1 MSLSGAIYEKDDRLT
16 KTANTGSS
24 SSDRGP
30 LVALKA
36 GGYLPRRLSIYWKET
51 RMADVQKYIED
62 IKKYASTV
70 NEEAVAGIV
79 RHCGIAL
86 RNRDSSLVAGTDP
99 EELKRVRESWLK
111 KKLALTESDADL
123 DKAIHEV
130 MQKMKAD
137 RAKGRVTVY
146 YLLAEHFKKL
156 DGLVKPA
163 AAPKAAKSAGA
174 APKKTTWKLK
184 ALTGAAIAQLL
195 ASRAFRFPVAQDTL
209 AVQLTPCRAHNAKG
223 PLARPSWKKPLCG

>member
-1 MSLSGAIYEKDDRLT
+1 
-16 KTANTGSS
+16 
-24 SSDRGP
+24 
-30 LVALKA
+30 
-36 GGYLPRRLSIYWKET
+36 
-51 RMADVQKYIED
+51 MADVQKYIED
-62 IKKYASTV
+62 VKKYTSTV

-111 KKLALTESDADL
+111 KKLALTESDADM
-123 DKAIHEV
+123 DKAIHAV
-130 MQKMKAD
+130 MEKMKGE

-163 AAPKAAKSAGA
+163 AAPKAKA
-174 APKKTTWKLK
+174 APKT
-184 ALTGAAIAQLL
+184 A
-195 ASRAFRFPVAQDTL
+195 
-209 AVQLTPCRAHNAKG
+209 
-223 PLARPSWKKPLCG
+223 

>member
-1 MSLSGAIYEKDDRLT
+1 
-16 KTANTGSS
+16 
-24 SSDRGP
+24 
-30 LVALKA
+30 
-36 GGYLPRRLSIYWKET
+36 
-51 RMADVQKYIED
+51 MADVQKYID
-62 IKKYASTV
+62 DVKKYTSTV

-123 DKAIHEV
+123 DKAIHAV
-130 MQKMKAD
+130 MEKLKGE

-156 DGLVKPA
+156 DSLVKPA
-163 AAPKAAKSAGA
+163 AAPKAKA
-174 APKKTTWKLK
+174 APKT
-184 ALTGAAIAQLL
+184 A
-195 ASRAFRFPVAQDTL
+195 
-209 AVQLTPCRAHNAKG
+209 
-223 PLARPSWKKPLCG
+223 

>member
-1 MSLSGAIYEKDDRLT
+1 
-16 KTANTGSS
+16 
-24 SSDRGP
+24 
-30 LVALKA
+30 
-36 GGYLPRRLSIYWKET
+36 
-51 RMADVQKYIED
+51 MADAQQYIEN
-62 IKKYASTV
+62 IKKYTSEV

-123 DKAIHEV
+123 DKAIHAV
-130 MQKMKAD
+130 MEKMKGE

-146 YLLAEHFKKL
+146 YLLAEHYKKL

-163 AAPKAAKSAGA
+163 AAPKAKSAPKPA
-174 APKKTTWKLK
+174 DASKKTT
-184 ALTGAAIAQLL
+184 
-195 ASRAFRFPVAQDTL
+195 
-209 AVQLTPCRAHNAKG
+209 
-223 PLARPSWKKPLCG
+223 

>member
-1 MSLSGAIYEKDDRLT
+1 
-16 KTANTGSS
+16 
-24 SSDRGP
+24 
-30 LVALKA
+30 
-36 GGYLPRRLSIYWKET
+36 
-51 RMADVQKYIED
+51 MADTEKYIED
-62 IKKYASTV
+62 VKKYTSTV

-123 DKAIHEV
+123 DEAIHAV
-130 MQKMKAD
+130 MEKMKGE

-163 AAPKAAKSAGA
+163 SALRVKVAPKTA
-174 APKKTTWKLK
+174 
-184 ALTGAAIAQLL
+184 
-195 ASRAFRFPVAQDTL
+195 
-209 AVQLTPCRAHNAKG
+209 
-223 PLARPSWKKPLCG
+223 

>member
-1 MSLSGAIYEKDDRLT
+1 
-16 KTANTGSS
+16 
-24 SSDRGP
+24 
-30 LVALKA
+30 
-36 GGYLPRRLSIYWKET
+36 
-51 RMADVQKYIED
+51 MADAQQYIEN
-62 IKKYASTV
+62 IKKYTSQV

-123 DKAIHEV
+123 DKAIHAV
-130 MQKMKAD
+130 MEKMKGE

-146 YLLAEHFKKL
+146 YLLAEHYKKL

-163 AAPKAAKSAGA
+163 AAPKAKPSSKPAD
-174 APKKTTWKLK
+174 APKKT
-184 ALTGAAIAQLL
+184 
-195 ASRAFRFPVAQDTL
+195 S
-209 AVQLTPCRAHNAKG
+209 
-223 PLARPSWKKPLCG
+223 

>member
-1 MSLSGAIYEKDDRLT
+1 MSDAE
-16 KTANTGSS
+16 
-24 SSDRGP
+24 
-30 LVALKA
+30 
-36 GGYLPRRLSIYWKET
+36 
-51 RMADVQKYIED
+51 KYIED
-62 IKKYASTV
+62 IKKYTSAV
-70 NEEAVAGIV
+70 NEQAVAGIV

-123 DKAIHEV
+123 DKAIRAV
-130 MQKMKAD
+130 IDKLKAE

-163 AAPKAAKSAGA
+163 AAPKAKA
-174 APKKTTWKLK
+174 APKPAGTKT
-184 ALTGAAIAQLL
+184 A
-195 ASRAFRFPVAQDTL
+195 
-209 AVQLTPCRAHNAKG
+209 
-223 PLARPSWKKPLCG
+223 

>member
-1 MSLSGAIYEKDDRLT
+1 
-16 KTANTGSS
+16 
-24 SSDRGP
+24 
-30 LVALKA
+30 
-36 GGYLPRRLSIYWKET
+36 
-51 RMADVQKYIED
+51 MADAQKYIED
-62 IKKYASTV
+62 IKKYTSTV

-111 KKLALTESDADL
+111 RKLALTESDADL
-123 DKAIHEV
+123 DKAIHAV
-130 MQKMKAD
+130 MDKMKGE

-163 AAPKAAKSAGA
+163 AAPKAKA
-174 APKKTTWKLK
+174 APKT
-184 ALTGAAIAQLL
+184 A
-195 ASRAFRFPVAQDTL
+195 
-209 AVQLTPCRAHNAKG
+209 
-223 PLARPSWKKPLCG
+223 

>member
-1 MSLSGAIYEKDDRLT
+1 
-16 KTANTGSS
+16 
-24 SSDRGP
+24 
-30 LVALKA
+30 
-36 GGYLPRRLSIYWKET
+36 
-51 RMADVQKYIED
+51 MADVQKYIED
-62 IKKYASTV
+62 IKKYTSQV

-111 KKLALTESDADL
+111 RKLALTESDADL
-123 DKAIHEV
+123 DKAIHAVIE
-130 MQKMKAD
+130 KMKAE

-163 AAPKAAKSAGA
+163 AAPKAKA
-174 APKKTTWKLK
+174 APKPAGTKKT
-184 ALTGAAIAQLL
+184 A
-195 ASRAFRFPVAQDTL
+195 
-209 AVQLTPCRAHNAKG
+209 
-223 PLARPSWKKPLCG
+223 